1 MYLKIEVYIP
11 IKTLGGKGEAM
22 KGKGLIGA
30 LVVGMTL
37 VVGGVA
43 SAGFIQGTHVKTDM
57 PSPFFITTSPDGGTL
72 YICNQSG
79 HSVTFVDARTQ
90 KVVGEVAVG
99 VQPEAAAPTP
109 DNAFLYVCN
118 AESDSVSVI
127 DIARK
132 QVVKEIKVGDWPSGI
147 KISKDGKTAYVACSG
162 NMWNTIDVIDTG
174 KMEKVRSI
182 FTSDYG
188 PRTLDISPDG
198 KTLAVVNDTVGSI
211 NRSVNFIDVASG
223 RVSEKRVIR
232 ESSNLRDVVYTP
244 DGQYV
249 VVTYESPKNWLP
261 VCEAE
266 NGQVFTNNIAVIET
280 KAGGKVARLPLD
292 ELNNYDGNP
301 YGLAMDPKGRYLYI
315 GVRGMHRVT
324 ILDMSKVL
332 SVVRGNSQSELD
344 YMRDDLGLVRDYL
357 VARVPTG
364 LGPSSVCLSP
374 DGKIC
379 YAANYFSNNVTVIR
393 TPVD

>member
-1 MYLKIEVYIP
+1 
-11 IKTLGGKGEAM
+11 M
-22 KGKGLIGA
+22 KGRGLVGA
-30 LVVGMTL
+30 LVIGVSVVVG
-37 VVGGVA
+37 GGVA
-43 SAGFIQGTHVKTDM
+43 SAGYIQGTHVKTDL
-57 PSPFFITTSPDGGTL
+57 PSPFFVTTSPDGNTL
-72 YICNQSG
+72 FVVNQSG
-79 HSVTFVDARTQ
+79 HSVTFVDTKSR
-90 KVVGEVAVG
+90 KVVGEVAVQ

-109 DNAFLYVCN
+109 DGSFLYVCN

-162 NMWNTIDVIDTG
+162 NMWNTVDVIDTG
-174 KMEKVRSI
+174 RMEKIRSI
-182 FTSDYG
+182 YTSDYG

-198 KTLAVVNDTVGSI
+198 KTLAVINDSVGSI

-223 RVSEKRVIR
+223 KVTEKRVIR

-244 DGQYV
+244 DGQYI
-249 VVTYESPKNWLP
+249 VVTYETPKNWLP

-266 NGQVFTNNIAVIET
+266 NGQVFTNNIAVLET
-280 KAGGKVARLPLD
+280 KPGGKVARLPLD

-301 YGLAMDPKGRYLYI
+301 YGLAMDPQGRYVYI

-324 ILDMSKVL
+324 ILDMNKAL
-332 SVVRGNSQSELD
+332 SIVRGNSQAELD
-344 YMRDDLGLVRDYL
+344 YLRDDLGLVRDYL
-357 VARVPTG
+357 VARVPVG

-374 DGKIC
+374 DGKFC
-379 YAANYFSNNVTVIR
+379 YAANYFSNNISVIK

>member
-1 MYLKIEVYIP
+1 
-11 IKTLGGKGEAM
+11 M
-22 KGKGLIGA
+22 KGRGIIGA
-30 LVVGMTL
+30 LVIGVSVVVG
-37 VVGGVA
+37 GGVA
-43 SAGFIQGTHVKTDM
+43 SAGYIQGTHVKTDL
-57 PSPFFITTSPDGGTL
+57 PSPFFVTTSPDGNTL
-72 YICNQSG
+72 FVVNQSG
-79 HSVTFVDARTQ
+79 HSVTFVDTKSR
-90 KVVGEVAVG
+90 KVIGEVAVQ

-109 DNAFLYVCN
+109 DGSFLYVCN

-147 KISKDGKTAYVACSG
+147 KISKDGRTAYVACSG
-162 NMWNTIDVIDTG
+162 NMWNTVDVIDTG
-174 KMEKVRSI
+174 RMEKIRSI
-182 FTSDYG
+182 YTSDYG

-198 KTLAVVNDTVGSI
+198 KTLAVINDSVGSI

-223 RVSEKRVIR
+223 KVNEKRVIR
-232 ESSNLRDVVYTP
+232 ESSNLRDIVYTP

-249 VVTYESPKNWLP
+249 VVTYETPKNWLP

-266 NGQVFTNNIAVIET
+266 NGQVFTNNVAVLET
-280 KAGGKVARLPLD
+280 KPGGKVARLPLD

-301 YGLAMDPKGRYLYI
+301 YGLAMDPEGRYLYV

-324 ILDMSKVL
+324 ILDMNKAL
-332 SVVRGNSQSELD
+332 NIVRGNSQAELD
-344 YMRDDLGLVRDYL
+344 YLRDDLGLVRDYL
-357 VARVPTG
+357 VARVPVG

-374 DGKIC
+374 DGKFC
-379 YAANYFSNNVTVIR
+379 YAANYFSNNISVIK

>member
-1 MYLKIEVYIP
+1 
-11 IKTLGGKGEAM
+11 M
-22 KGKGLIGA
+22 KGRGWIGA
-30 LVVGMTL
+30 VVLGFVMAG
-37 VVGGVA
+37 GGVA
-43 SAGFIQGTHVKTDM
+43 SGGFIQGTHVKTDM
-57 PSPFFITTSPDGGTL
+57 PSPFFITTSPDGGML

-79 HSVTFVDARTQ
+79 HSVTFVDAKTQ

-118 AESDSVSVI
+118 AESDSVSII
-127 DIARK
+127 DMARK
-132 QVVKEIKVGDWPSGI
+132 QVVKEIKVGDWPSGV

-162 NMWNTIDVIDTG
+162 CMWNTIDVIDTG
-174 KMEKVRSI
+174 RMEKIRSI
-182 FTSDYG
+182 YTSDYG
-188 PRTLDISPDG
+188 PRTLDMSPDG
-198 KTLAVVNDTVGSI
+198 KTIAVVCDTVGSI
-211 NRSVNFIDVASG
+211 NRSVNFIDLATGKVT
-223 RVSEKRVIR
+223 EKRVIR
-232 ESSNLRDVVYTP
+232 DSSNLRDIVYTP

-249 VVTYESPKNWLP
+249 VVTYQSPKNWLP

-266 NGQVFTNNIAVIET
+266 NGEVFTNNIAVLET
-280 KAGGKVARLPLD
+280 KPGGKVARLPLD
-292 ELNNYDGNP
+292 DLNNYSGDP

-315 GVRGMHRVT
+315 GIRGMHRVT
-324 ILDMSKVL
+324 ILDMNKVL
-332 SVVRGNSQSELD
+332 GVVRGNSQEELD
-344 YMRDDLGLVRDYL
+344 YLRDDLGLARDYL

-379 YAANYFSNNVTVIR
+379 YAANYFSNNVSVIR